1 MTKLEEKLKK
11 LGYEEHQYFKK
22 RYVKEKKIEP
32 FSFIYIAIELDKYGV
47 QIIGY
52 SAIDKQSKEEMQK
65 DLEVLRNVE
74 D

>member
-1 MTKLEEKLKK
+1 MSRLEEKLKK

-65 DLEVLRNVE
+65 DLEELRNVE

>member
-1 MTKLEEKLKK
+1 MSRLEEKLIE